1 MLAILAM
8 LARQGGALRVAPGG
22 SDWSALRGPI
32 PSPALRAV
40 AWALP
45 GRDGKAGSPIEP
57 ESRMCDVAARTTGSR
72 SGLRVTAMIGVQLR
86 VGPLQRRGLR
96 SRAS

>member
-8 LARQGGALRVAPGG
+8 LVRQGALRVAPGG
-22 SDWSALRGPI
+22 SAP
-32 PSPALRAV
+32 PSPSLRAV

-57 ESRMCDVAARTTGSR
+57 ESGFAMLLPGS
-72 SGLRVTAMIGVQLR
+72 AC
-86 VGPLQRRGLR
+86 
-96 SRAS
+96 RALD